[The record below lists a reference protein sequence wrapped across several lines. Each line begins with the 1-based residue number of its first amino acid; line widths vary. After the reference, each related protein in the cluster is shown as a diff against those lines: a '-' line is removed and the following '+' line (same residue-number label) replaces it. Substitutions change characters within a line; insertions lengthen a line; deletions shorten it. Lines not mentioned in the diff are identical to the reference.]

1 MIGTQDVLIGLVL
14 VLFFF
19 GAKRLPELANSLGRG
34 IKEFKKGVSGETAEE
49 TPKAADDGRHSPE
62 RVSPAKPRCNRTGV
76 TAPAVEPRLANHE
89 MRGADGIASG
99 EMPQGRSAHT
109 RYAMTR
115 PFSRAPCSL
124 SKSR

>member
-49 TPKAADDGRHSPE
+49 TKAADDATPLARTC
-62 RVSPAKPRCNRTGV
+62 VSCQAALRPDWSHCPRCG
-76 TAPAVEPRLANHE
+76 TAIGNP
-89 MRGADGIASG
+89 
-99 EMPQGRSAHT
+99 
-109 RYAMTR
+109 
-115 PFSRAPCSL
+115 
-124 SKSR
+124 